1 MKTASSIGRIVWS
14 LAYVFLALVI
24 VRLAMSSPPLRVG
37 APSQQ
42 SQRKSLE
49 QAFSSN
55 PQIRIT
61 KLKIGSHTREFD
73 EEFDE
78 SDDWPKR
85 LTLEVENISTKP
97 IVYLQLNLNFPETKA
112 SGNIMSYPVVVGTD
126 PNSTRATSSNKLWRL
141 APGEKFEI
149 TLNDDYDKLERFIR
163 IRHRMNEI
171 RRAQV
176 EVGFMVFE
184 DKTAWTAGDFLVP
197 DPNNPKH
204 YVNVGRKVP
213 S

>member
-1 MKTASSIGRIVWS
+1 
-14 LAYVFLALVI
+14 
-24 VRLAMSSPPLRVG
+24 MSFQG
-37 APSQQ
+37 CT
-42 SQRKSLE
+42 
-49 QAFSSN
+49 
-55 PQIRIT
+55 T
-61 KLKIGSHTREFD
+61 K
-73 EEFDE
+73 
-78 SDDWPKR
+78 
-85 LTLEVENISTKP
+85 
-97 IVYLQLNLNFPETKA
+97 Q
-112 SGNIMSYPVVVGTD
+112 
-126 PNSTRATSSNKLWRL
+126 WRL